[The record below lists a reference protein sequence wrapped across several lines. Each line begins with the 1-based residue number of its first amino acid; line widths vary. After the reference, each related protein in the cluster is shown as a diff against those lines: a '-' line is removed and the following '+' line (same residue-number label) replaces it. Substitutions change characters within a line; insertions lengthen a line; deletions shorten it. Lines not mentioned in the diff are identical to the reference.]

1 MSEHK
6 QDEEKTPEQI
16 LRENRQRVQGDPVI
30 DREIHYSLPLTKAF
44 PLIIIAAFA
53 AYLISAVAGRMGAMS
68 LYYAG
73 RWVFSGMFLV
83 AVVVWFVSRHQAKK
97 LTAERAEEKNK
108 GRK

>member
-1 MSEHK
+1 MTEHK

-44 PLIIIAAFA
+44 PLLLIAAVA
-53 AYLISAVAGRMGAMS
+53 AYLLSMLAGRFGATS
-68 LYYAG
+68 LFYAG
-73 RWVFSGMFLV
+73 RWVCSGLFII

-97 LTAERAEEKNK
+97 LTAERAEEKKK
-108 GRK
+108 GRN